1 MKANHLMSGRCFLY
15 AFRRVRMSKR
25 KDVLG
30 KWLVHLEL
38 LIILST
44 HVKRIER
51 HMQIGFSVALISDR
65 CSSLK

>member
-1 MKANHLMSGRCFLY
+1 
-15 AFRRVRMSKR
+15 MSKR